1 MIYIYI
7 YIYNIVDTIRIKID
21 NSLWNLFKIN
31 INVFKDYYN
40 NNY

>member
-21 NSLWNLFKIN
+21 NSLWNFFKID